1 MSEKL
6 LPQGDVPVT
15 PTLTNAQKY
24 SPEFGFENGV
34 VVEIDGFLWY
44 FNRMEGEG
52 LIVSRTSELLGNI
65 KLSISLIKSIR
76 LLSGPW
82 ASWQFAP
89 ADAIGVS
96 IDSPFGDVKF
106 FIKGEQKQFDEYRR
120 EHWTFTSLD
129 APWWWLEGKR

>member
-1 MSEKL
+1 M
-6 LPQGDVPVT
+6 T

-24 SPEFGFENGV
+24 SPVYGFEPGV
-34 VVEIDGFLWY
+34 VVEVIDVKNVKYTGY
-44 FNRMEGEG
+44 FTQLM
-52 LIVSRTSELLGNI
+52 LPDA
-65 KLSISLIKSIR
+65 LSAYHRFQLDNGAFNVFSFMVKDIKSIR

-82 ASWQFAP
+82 SVWQFAP

-129 APWWWLEGKR
+129 APWWWLEGQK